1 MSADRDAIERLLA
14 SISDGASTDWD
25 QELLQS
31 PAAQRT
37 QVVALRDIANIAAF
51 NRGLQRGPDPF
62 VSDANGA
69 STVPRQWG
77 HLMLLDRLGAGSQAE
92 VHRAWD
98 SVLQREVALKLDPAA
113 SPGGSDEVL
122 LREGRAAARIKHPNV
137 VTVHGIDRH
146 DGVVG
151 MWMELVRGD
160 SLERIVSGRAPL
172 SISDVLRLAR
182 ELSSALV
189 AVHEAGLLHADL
201 KPANVVRDADG
212 RFVLTDFGL
221 GRRSWSQAGAPMP
234 SGTPMYMAP
243 ELFAAAPASER
254 SDLYSLGMVL
264 WFALA
269 GRHAFDA
276 TSLPGLIEDAKRGPL
291 ARLAT
296 LRSDA
301 PAALIAII
309 DRAIAPSP
317 AARFASA
324 RELSAAFEELA
335 ALHPVVPAAA
345 KRAPRVQILLAA
357 VLTVVIAVVAQRYA
371 GRLLGRPQEAAR
383 PTPATAPVVP
393 SGEYTVDA
401 SFFKRTAETATV
413 LANGDRVRPG
423 ERLSLQIRASRAS
436 HVYVLN
442 EDDRGE
448 RYLLFPQPRF
458 DTRNPLPADSNVTL
472 PGAIGTA
479 EQAWT
484 VTSAGGR
491 EHFLVVVS
499 PEPVA
504 ELEAELATLAPASPG
519 RPIEYAHV
527 SSGAVELLRGVGGVS
542 QLPRSAP
549 AVPRRQRAFAEFKAL
564 AGRESAVQGTWVRQ
578 FVLENPDR

>member
-14 SISDGASTDWD
+14 SLSDGVSTDWD
-25 QELLQS
+25 HELMQS

-37 QVVALRDIANIAAF
+37 QVAALRDIANIAAF
-51 NRGLQRGPDPF
+51 NRRLQLGPDPCE
-62 VSDANGA
+62 SAANGA
-69 STVPRQWG
+69 STAPRQWG
-77 HLMLLDRLGAGSQAE
+77 HLMLLDQLGAGSQAV

-113 SPGGSDEVL
+113 APGGSDEVL

-160 SLERIVSGRAPL
+160 SLERIVSGRSPL
-172 SISDVLRLAR
+172 SIPDVLRLAR

-221 GRRSWSQAGAPMP
+221 GRRPWSQAGAPTP

-243 ELFAAAPASER
+243 ELFASAPASER
-254 SDLYSLGMVL
+254 SDLYSWGMVL

-276 TSLPGLIEDAKRGPL
+276 TSLPGLIEDAKRGP
-291 ARLAT
+291 AAKLAT
-296 LRSDA
+296 MRADA
-301 PAALIAII
+301 PPALVAVIE
-309 DRAIAPSP
+309 RAIAPAP
-317 AARFASA
+317 EARFASA
-324 RELSAAFEELA
+324 RELAA
-335 ALHPVVPAAA
+335 ALKRIAAA
-345 KRAPRVQILLAA
+345 EAATPAEPKRTPPVQLLLVA
-357 VLTVVIAVVAQRYA
+357 VLTSVIAVVAQRYA
-371 GRLLGRPQEAAR
+371 GRLLGRPHLAA
-383 PTPATAPVVP
+383 PTTPATAPVVP
-393 SGEYTVDA
+393 SGAYTVDA
-401 SFFKRTAETATV
+401 SFFKRTADAATP
-413 LANGDRVRPG
+413 LSNGDRVRPG
-423 ERLSLQIRASRAS
+423 DRLSLQIRASRAS

-442 EDDRGE
+442 EDEQGE

-458 DTRNPLPADSNVTL
+458 DTRNPLPADSNMTL
-472 PGAIGTA
+472 PGVIGTA

-499 PEPVA
+499 SEPVA
-504 ELEAELATLAPASPG
+504 ELEAELKNLSPAAPG
-519 RPIEYAHV
+519 RPIEYARV
-527 SSGAVELLRGVGGVS
+527 SSETVELLRGVGGVS
-542 QLPRSAP
+542 QLPSRAP
-549 AVPRRQRAFAEFKAL
+549 ATSKQQGAFAEFKAL
-564 AGRESAVQGTWVRQ
+564 TGRENTVQGTWVRQ

>member
-14 SISDGASTDWD
+14 SISDGASADWD
-25 QELLQS
+25 QELLES

-37 QVVALRDIANIAAF
+37 QVAALRDIASIAAF

-62 VSDANGA
+62 A
-69 STVPRQWG
+69 SSPQGTAAAPKQWG
-77 HLMLLDRLGAGSQAE
+77 HLTLLDRLGVGAQAE

-98 SVLQREVALKLDPAA
+98 AVLQREVALKLDLSA
-113 SPGGSDEVL
+113 PGGAQDVL

-146 DGVVG
+146 EGVVG

-160 SLERIVSGRAPL
+160 SLERIVSGRSPL
-172 SISDVLRLAR
+172 AIAEAVRLAR
-182 ELSSALV
+182 ELAAALV

-221 GRRSWSQAGAPMP
+221 GHRPWAQAGDPTL

-243 ELFAAAPASER
+243 ERFASAPASER
-254 SDLYSLGMVL
+254 SDLYSWGMVL
-264 WFALA
+264 WFALS
-269 GRHAFDA
+269 GRHAFSA
-276 TSLPGLIEDAKRGPL
+276 TSLPGLIEDAKRGPS
-291 ARLAT
+291 ARLAS
-296 LRSDA
+296 LRPDA
-301 PAALIAII
+301 PPALVAII
-309 DRAIAPSP
+309 ERAIAPS
-317 AARFASA
+317 AEARFASA
-324 RELSAAFEELA
+324 RELAA
-335 ALHPVVPAAA
+335 ALEEIPASAVPPAATP
-345 KRAPRVQILLAA
+345 KRMPRAQL
-357 VLTVVIAVVAQRYA
+357 VLISVVTSVLAVVVQRYV
-371 GRLLGRPQEAAR
+371 GRALNPAHPSAQ
-383 PTPATAPVVP
+383 PTPATAPVAP
-393 SGEYTVDA
+393 SVAYTVDA
-401 SFFKRTAETATV
+401 SFFKRTADAATP

-423 ERLSLQIRASRAS
+423 DRLSLQIRASQAS

-442 EDDRGE
+442 EDEQGE

-472 PGAIGTA
+472 PGRIGTA

-519 RPIEYAHV
+519 RPIEYARV
-527 SSGAVELLRGVGGVS
+527 SRGAVELLRGVGGVAP
-542 QLPRSAP
+542 LPATTP
-549 AVPRRQRAFAEFKAL
+549 ATPRRSGAFAEFKAL
-564 AGRESAVQGTWVRQ
+564 AGREHAVQGTWVRQ

>member
-37 QVVALRDIANIAAF
+37 QVAALRDIANIAAF

-62 VSDANGA
+62 ASAANGPSA
-69 STVPRQWG
+69 APRQWG

-113 SPGGSDEVL
+113 APGGSDEML

-160 SLERIVSGRAPL
+160 SLERIVAGRSAL
-172 SISDVLRLAR
+172 SIPDALRLAR
-182 ELSSALV
+182 ELASALV

-221 GRRSWSQAGAPMP
+221 GRRPWSQAGAPTP

-243 ELFAAAPASER
+243 ELFASTPASER
-254 SDLYSLGMVL
+254 SDLYSWGMVL

-269 GRHAFDA
+269 GRHAFEA
-276 TSLPGLIEDAKRGPL
+276 TSLPGLIEDAKRGP
-291 ARLAT
+291 AAKLAT
-296 LRSDA
+296 LRTDA
-301 PAALIAII
+301 PPALVAII
-309 DRAIAPSP
+309 ERAIAPAP
-317 AARFASA
+317 EARFASA
-324 RELSAAFEELA
+324 RELALALEPTAAD
-335 ALHPVVPAAA
+335 PAATPVA
-345 KRAPRVQILLAA
+345 PKRTPRVLMLLAA
-357 VLTVVIAVVAQRYA
+357 VMTVVIAVVAQRYA
-371 GRLLGRPQEAAR
+371 GRLLSRPQEAAR
-383 PTPATAPVVP
+383 PAPASAPVVP
-393 SGEYTVDA
+393 TGAYTVDA
-401 SFFKRTAETATV
+401 SFFKRTADAATP

-423 ERLSLQIRASRAS
+423 DRLSLQIRASRAS

-442 EDDRGE
+442 EDEQGE

-458 DTRNPLPADSNVTL
+458 DTRNPLPADSNMTL
-472 PGAIGTA
+472 PGGIGTV

-504 ELEAELATLAPASPG
+504 ELEAELATLATASPG
-519 RPIEYAHV
+519 RPIEYARV
-527 SSGAVELLRGVGGVS
+527 SNGAVELLRGVGGVS
-542 QLPRSAP
+542 QLPAHAP
-549 AVPRRQRAFAEFKAL
+549 AAPRRQEAFAEFKAL
-564 AGRESAVQGTWVRQ
+564 AGRENAVQGTWVRQ
-578 FVLENPDR
+578 FVLVNPDH